1 VLLLLAGALSEL
13 LVVLVEVEILLQV
26 APERPVKVT
35 LEERVVQPPVHM
47 LAAAVAVLGLLV

>member
-35 LEERVVQPPVHM
+35 LEEQAVQLAVRMLVV
-47 LAAAVAVLGLLV
+47 AVAVPELLV